1 MQIIPVTTSG
11 PETYQPPPR
20 HSTRDPATSI
30 FATHVDRTHG
40 QRSESVT
47 SESNANRESALTQA
61 ETEETAQEGDA
72 FDLEHLGSGKERNTA
87 NTSLGPGA
95 EEPQISTGAKKS
107 LVARHQGGS
116 DNSERDSNDD
126 SGYPNDVRFGEE
138 EVTLPADAVTWAP
151 VDSSDGDES
160 EPETRHLAEAL
171 GPDNQTQ
178 QSLPSLRDAA
188 LSSSTLAVESGS
200 EASMNRGRS
209 AHQIMPSAVSS
220 TSGAER
226 PASGVVPELG
236 SETVGVR
243 LENGPD
249 RSPQATQQPADMPRG
264 TRLVER
270 VQYSSQDVRNVQAAP
285 SGTSR
290 DLSNASSLEPA
301 GPNSVNA
308 SMSALRPVVE
318 GTHSNASPEA
328 FPAETSSRGMEAYQT
343 PVATVLERSG
353 KGTSLHDYG
362 IRARTGSPD
371 TSFALPGEPRFWLG
385 SESATGEVRGEADP
399 ATRGAVRG
407 EGQPQALSGSVLSPT
422 AVTIR
427 ADLSRMP
434 TATLAEELAR
444 VPRRAVEISLSPEE
458 LGRVH
463 MTLSTRDT
471 GLVLVVNADRADTL
485 DLMRRHI
492 DQLGQEFRRMGYQDI
507 GFEFGQSGLEGRSKR
522 ASGHV
527 NGLLDD
533 AIATSEVPEI
543 VVPRAATRPSGAGS
557 AGLDLRL

>member
-1 MQIIPVTTSG
+1 MQIIPVTKSG

-30 FATHVDRTHG
+30 FAAHMCRTHG
-40 QRSESVT
+40 QTLGPVASAANT
-47 SESNANRESALTQA
+47 NREVVFEQP
-61 ETEETAQEGDA
+61 EMEEIAQEGDA
-72 FDLEHLGSGKERNTA
+72 FDQEDPGTGKELNATD
-87 NTSLGPGA
+87 TSQTRGA
-95 EEPQISTGAKKS
+95 EVPQISTDSKRS
-107 LVARHQGGS
+107 LDVPHQGEL
-116 DNSERDSNDD
+116 DNLDGYSNGEM
-126 SGYPNDVRFGEE
+126 GYLNEVRFGDEG
-138 EVTLPADAVTWAP
+138 VTPPADAVTLTP
-151 VDSSDGDES
+151 VESSHGDES
-160 EPETRHLAEAL
+160 EPETWHLAEAL

-178 QSLPSLRDAA
+178 QSLSPLRDAA

-236 SETVGVR
+236 SETVGPR
-243 LENGPD
+243 LENGLV
-249 RSPQATQQPADMPRG
+249 RIPQATKQTADMSRE
-264 TRLVER
+264 TRPAER
-270 VQYSSQDVRNVQAAP
+270 EQYSLKNVRSAQAAP